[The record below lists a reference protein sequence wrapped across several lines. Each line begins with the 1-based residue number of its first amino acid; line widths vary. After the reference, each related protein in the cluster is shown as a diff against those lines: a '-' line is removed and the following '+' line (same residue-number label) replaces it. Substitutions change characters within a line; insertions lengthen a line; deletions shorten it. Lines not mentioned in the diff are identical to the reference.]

1 MKKYFLFLLLFVAIS
16 LQSCHKNTPKA
27 VAEQYLTSIL
37 VNTNVDEAK
46 KYCDP
51 MSQEIIDQATEL
63 NPIPDSIKL
72 QMKQNKVTIV
82 DVKEVGSQA
91 VVTYTTTKHPEK
103 QYLNLV
109 KNNDKWLV
117 KLSKVQEEAVD
128 VNAAPTAAPTELA
141 ADTTT
146 STVIDTSSKA
156 AEEVP
161 AK

>member
-1 MKKYFLFLLLFVAIS
+1 M
-16 LQSCHKNTPKA
+16 
-27 VAEQYLTSIL
+27 AEQYLTSLL

-63 NPIPDSIKL
+63 NPIPDSVKL
-72 QMKQNKVTIV
+72 HMKQNKVTIV

-91 VVTYTTTKHPEK
+91 VVTYTTSKHPEK
-103 QYLNLV
+103 QYLNLI
-109 KNNDKWLV
+109 KDNDKWLV

-128 VNAAPTAAPTELA
+128 ANTAPTVAPTELT

-146 STVIDTSSKA
+146 STVIDTSDKA

>member
-1 MKKYFLFLLLFVAIS
+1 M
-16 LQSCHKNTPKA
+16 
-27 VAEQYLTSIL
+27 AEQYLTSLL

-63 NPIPDSIKL
+63 NPIPDSVKL

-91 VVTYTTTKHPEK
+91 VVTYTTSKHPEK
-103 QYLNLV
+103 QYLNLI
-109 KNNDKWLV
+109 KDNDKWLV
-117 KLSKVQEEAVD
+117 KLSKVQEETVD
-128 VNAAPTAAPTELA
+128 ASTAPTVAPTELT

-146 STVIDTSSKA
+146 STVIDTSAKA